1 MGSYPVDD
9 MRGGST
15 RLCLAVTSLMPGDG
29 GIARVARLMG
39 RVLAGEAA
47 SGRLRV
53 RAIGLNDAAAA
64 NDLGLALAAAG
75 GSRLRYAAA
84 VQAAALRGTH
94 FLFDSLAMVRAHNR
108 LPFLTRPLLAWI
120 HGIEVWE
127 GARADRLQSSR
138 QVDVLLANSHYTRE
152 RAERA
157 HGGFARARVCWLGTE
172 TDELPVVA
180 KRADGPPTALVLG
193 RLERER
199 DKGHRALIDCWP
211 AVVQTVRHARLV
223 IAGSGSDLEPLRHHA
238 ASSRVAGHI
247 EIRGFVAE
255 SEIEDLWAEA
265 TIFTM
270 PSHGEGFGLVYIEAM
285 RHGVPVVAS
294 IHDAAPEVNV
304 DGETGY
310 NVDFARA
317 GELADRVIHL
327 LRDPDEAARLGA
339 NGRHRWAQEFRFSAF
354 RERFLPIVRE
364 FLSAY

>member
-1 MGSYPVDD
+1 MRDGSA
-9 MRGGST
+9 
-15 RLCLAVTSLMPGDG
+15 RLCLAVTSLMPGNG

-39 RVLAGEAA
+39 RVLAAEAA
-47 SGRLRV
+47 SGRLHV

-64 NDLGLALAAAG
+64 NDLGLALAPAR
-75 GSRLRYAAA
+75 GSRLRYTAA
-84 VQAAALRGTH
+84 VQAAALCSTH
-94 FLFDSLAMVRAHNR
+94 FLYDSLAMVRAHNR
-108 LPFLTRPLLAWI
+108 LPFLARPLLAWI

-127 GARADRLQSSR
+127 GARTDRLQSSR
-138 QVDVLLANSHYTRE
+138 QADVLLANSCYTRQ

-180 KRADGPPTALVLG
+180 RRTDGPPTALVLG
-193 RLERER
+193 RLERGR

-211 AVVQTVRHARLV
+211 AVVSAVPDARLV
-223 IAGSGSDLEPLRHHA
+223 IAGSGSDLEPVRRHA

-255 SEIEDLWAEA
+255 SAIEDLWAEA
-265 TIFTM
+265 TIFAM
-270 PSHGEGFGLVYIEAM
+270 PSHGEGFGLVYVEAM

-310 NVDFARA
+310 NVDLTRA
-317 GELADRVIHL
+317 DQLADRVVDL
-327 LRDPDEAARLGA
+327 LRDRDEAARLGA
-339 NGRHRWAQEFRFSAF
+339 NGRRRWAQEFRFSAF
-354 RERFLPIVRE
+354 RERFLPIVGE
-364 FLSAY
+364 FLSAH